1 VTARAAG
8 EEGRGGVLLGTVRVA
23 GRIRDRELTGY
34 ATIAL
39 RPPNLE
45 IEADRRL
52 IVLRLAS
59 LAGVE
64 DRTGALAVHLAWGDV
79 IELHSSEPLHHF
91 TEAIAGAVLRLPELT
106 ASLRSYGS
114 SRAGAGEEQDAFF
127 APLRLALAASAR
139 GIGQPGGSFAA
150 DRLAAD
156 LRSQIA
162 QLASSRF
169 PTRAPER
176 RALEAEL
183 GDRTGAVGRRLD
195 LLRAAEMDR
204 DHAPAS
210 RRFAAWR
217 QWSEALTDVFNAHDA
232 CWAHVRSALA
242 AAHLPEEPEPQ
253 RKRWSPFGRDRG
265 SRTE

>member
-1 VTARAAG
+1 VSARPAG
-8 EEGRGGVLLGTVRVA
+8 DEGRVAGLLGTVRVA
-23 GRIRDRELTGY
+23 GRILDRELTGY

-39 RPPNLE
+39 RPPSLE
-45 IEADRRL
+45 LEVDRRV

-59 LAGVE
+59 VAGVE
-64 DRTGALAVHLAWGDV
+64 DRPGALALHLTWGDV

-91 TEAIAGAVLRLPELT
+91 TEAIAGAVLTLPELT

-150 DRLAAD
+150 DRLSAD

-183 GDRTGAVGRRLD
+183 GDCTTAVGRRLD
-195 LLRAAEMDR
+195 LLRAAEMER

-217 QWSEALTDVFNAHDA
+217 QWSDALTDVFNAHDA
-232 CWAHVRSALA
+232 CWTQVRSALA
-242 AAHLPEEPEPQ
+242 AAHLPEEPAPR
-253 RKRWSPFGRDRG
+253 RKGWSPFGRDGG